1 MRRFLSITFVCFL
14 FCIYSFSFNDNKF
27 FSYIKIIDNN
37 YNLVENDCNYK
48 VISINC
54 DYIEKVKDVFDLVVL
69 NSEKVS
75 GRLIIDGY
83 SNKLKKYIVV
93 DGLKINVQISI
104 SDNECIVGYPVIK
117 NSF

>member
-1 MRRFLSITFVCFL
+1 MRKFLAVTFVCFL
-14 FCIYSFSFNDNKF
+14 VCIYSFSFNDNKF
-27 FSYIKIIDNN
+27 FYYIETIDNN
-37 YNLVENDCNYK
+37 YKVVENDCDYK
-48 VISINC
+48 VISIDC

-83 SNKLKKYIVV
+83 SNKLKKHIVV
-93 DGLKINVQISI
+93 DDLKINMQISI
-104 SDNECIVGYPVIK
+104 SDNECVVGYPVIK